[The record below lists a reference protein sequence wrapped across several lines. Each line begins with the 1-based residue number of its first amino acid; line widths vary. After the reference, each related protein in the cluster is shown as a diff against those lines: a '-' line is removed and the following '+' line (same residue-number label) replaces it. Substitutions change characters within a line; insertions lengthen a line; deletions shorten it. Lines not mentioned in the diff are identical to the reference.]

1 MNGSKKD
8 IIARIDP
15 VFKKE
20 LEEIK
25 LQKIKN
31 GTAKKLISDRRLT
44 KAMRR
49 MSYWSNV
56 KQTLIES
63 EIKEDLYETH

>member
-1 MNGSKKD
+1 MNDIKYGKK
-8 IIARIDP
+8 IRVDP
-15 VFKKE
+15 IFKKE

-31 GTAKKLISDRRLT
+31 GTAKKMISDRRLT

-56 KQTLIES
+56 KQTLIDS
-63 EIKEDLYETH
+63 DIKEDLNENK